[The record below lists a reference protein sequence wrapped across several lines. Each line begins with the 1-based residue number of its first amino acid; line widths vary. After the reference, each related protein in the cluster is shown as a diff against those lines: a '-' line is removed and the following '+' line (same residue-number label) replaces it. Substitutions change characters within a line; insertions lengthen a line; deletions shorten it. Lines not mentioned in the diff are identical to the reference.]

1 MTVFCD
7 TSVLVAACI
16 RQHPH
21 YERARPLLETIA
33 GGTEQGVIS
42 THSLAEAFSA
52 LTSVPVVPRILPSE
66 AREIVSTNILRHFQL
81 VANTSEMY
89 QRAVEVCAERGLG
102 GGKVYDA
109 LLLECARYSQ
119 ADRIYTFN
127 LGDFRR
133 LAPDLADRIAA
144 P

>member
-1 MTVFCD
+1 MKVFCD
-7 TSVLVAACI
+7 TSVLVAASV

-21 YERARPLLETIA
+21 FAPARTILESIA
-33 GGTEQGVIS
+33 SGHQHGMIS
-42 THSLAEAFSA
+42 AHSLGELYSA
-52 LTSVPVVPRILPSE
+52 LTSLPVSPRILPAE
-66 AREIVSTNILRHFQL
+66 AQRIIDTNVRPHFQTVQVTPAMY
-81 VANTSEMY
+81 VAAIEACVRQS
-89 QRAVEVCAERGLG
+89 LG

-109 LLLECARYSQ
+109 LLLACARKAAS
-119 ADRIYTFN
+119 DRIYTFN